1 MNIITTLKRAT
12 LLSAVA
18 LCSFAVSA
26 QTIDYNGVTYKLT
39 ASSKTAA
46 VQKPSTAIGTY
57 VDVVIPDVVPYNGE
71 DYTVTS
77 VAAAAF
83 KGKSSAPNTTL
94 KSVVLPNTLEKLVKG
109 LFSWCTALESVN
121 IPTSVTAFPGNVFEY
136 CSSLDTI
143 IIPANIE
150 AITGSQFNGCTGL
163 KYIEFAEGDTEIT
176 VDNASGLQYLVTTG
190 SGDAEVKY
198 YSTLEK
204 VVVNRPMASLQPAK
218 NPWRGNTSI
227 KEVVFGGKCTSVYSN
242 MFENCTALTDITIP
256 ETVTS
261 LAANA
266 FANTGIASLDLHGG
280 IATISSSAFQ
290 GCKSLT
296 TVKLNEGTTF
306 IDALAFNG
314 SPVSSLT
321 LPESLTTIGKQA
333 FQNTA
338 LAGDIVLP
346 SKVARINDQAFAGN
360 SAMTTIALP
369 ASLANLGE
377 GVFKGC
383 TALTAIN
390 VDAANTAYKVKETGV
405 VATIDGATALAYPVA
420 SANASVVDAE
430 ITKVGAYTFENATNL
445 TTITLDNCV
454 NYGDYSLSNTSVETL
469 SVKGAVGRYVAA
481 KNAKMTSLTVD
492 GTEVPVGVAYNCAAL
507 ASFTAVKDI
516 LTVKQDAF
524 AGTTSLKE
532 IDLGG
537 LLCILEA
544 GAFTNCGVETLKV
557 GAATPAA
564 MAQGVFTEANSNITC
579 VVPVSVVDAYKAA
592 AGWQYLNIQG
602 DANIAL
608 KGETITMPYGL
619 YYAGKDG
626 MLHGIGNDG
635 TTATYDVGGVPHTF
649 QLAEFKNRIYG
660 ASGGESFTY
669 TATAANEGD
678 GKLFYISQIDGNTFQ
693 AVVLD
698 NAGNNAYKDPMGLY
712 IYGDTLYVNDRNVCV
727 RKISADAIALSQ
739 DYPSWME
746 NNWMGY
752 YNMNWVYGCIKA
764 GFAITQ
770 EDGAPLYW
778 VGMRYNG
785 NGIYRFKEE
794 NIGTSS
800 APGAVPDQTKYA
812 PILASVMSQPSAFY
826 IDEANKHFYI
836 YICAGNGISAG
847 LYRVDL
853 ETLLANPD
861 PTDFSVLNPV
871 LVDGSPIK
879 LEGAANSQETAITQ
893 LSPSEDGYLYWCY
906 IAPED
911 ASKSVVGTPA
921 VAFDAANPLHKSGIK
936 RIKLGEETPEV
947 ELLHADVLGYGI
959 VPVKYEYNPAG
970 VESVVVAADRLQVI
984 GDAVTVMEEAVVNI
998 YNAAGVLVAQK
1009 AVNGIESVS
1018 LAEQAGGVYFVQA
1031 IFADGAKEVV
1041 KVIR

>member
-1 MNIITTLKRAT
+1 MNIFTTLKRAS
-12 LLSAVA
+12 LLSVAV
-18 LCSFAVSA
+18 LCGFAVNA
-26 QTIDYNGVTYKLT
+26 QTFTVDGIKYK
-39 ASSKTAA
+39 ASGSTVA
-46 VQKPSTAIGTY
+46 VQKDAYTG
-57 VDVVIPDVVPYNGE
+57 DLVIPETVDYEGKT
-71 DYTVTS
+71 YTVTS
-77 VAAAAF
+77 AAAAAF
-83 KGKSSAPNTTL
+83 KQNEAITSIQ
-94 KSVVLPNTLEKLVKG
+94 LPNSITKFIKG
-109 LFSWCTALESVN
+109 QFSKCTNLKKVN
-121 IPTSVTAFPGNVFEY
+121 IPTGITGTMPGNVFEY
-136 CSSLDTI
+136 CSSLDSI
-143 IIPANIE
+143 VIPAGVTTINS
-150 AITGSQFNGCTGL
+150 AQFNGCTGL
-163 KYIEFAEGDTEIT
+163 KYIEFAEADTEIE
-176 VDNASGLQYLVTTG
+176 VDNASGLQYLYTAG
-190 SGDAEVKY
+190 SGDAAVKY
-198 YSTLEK
+198 YSTLEE

-227 KEVVFGGKCTSVYSN
+227 KKVTFGGKCTAVFSN
-242 MFENCTALTDITIP
+242 MFENCSALAEVTIP

-261 LAANA
+261 IAANA
-266 FANTGIASLDLHGG
+266 FAGTGITSLDLHGG

-290 GCKSLT
+290 NCKSLT

-314 SPVSSLT
+314 SPVASLT

-338 LAGDIVLP
+338 LTGDIVLP

-360 SAMTTIALP
+360 SAMTSIALP
-369 ASLANLGE
+369 ATLANLGE

-383 TALTAIN
+383 TALAAITI
-390 VDAANTAYKVKETGV
+390 DAANTAYKVKETGV
-405 VATIDGATALAYPVA
+405 VTTIDGATALAYPVA

-454 NYGDYSLSNTSVETL
+454 DFGDYSLSNTSVAEL
-469 SVKGAVGRYVAA
+469 SVKGAVGRYVAS
-481 KNAKMTSLTVD
+481 KNAKLIALTVD
-492 GTEVPVGVAYNCAAL
+492 GNEVPVGIAQNCAAL
-507 ASFTAVKDI
+507 TTFTAVKDI

-524 AGTTSLKE
+524 AGATSLKE
-532 IDLGG
+532 INLGG

-544 GAFTNCGVETLKV
+544 GAFTNCGVETLIV

-579 VVPVSVVDAYKAA
+579 KVPVSAVDTYKAA
-592 AGWQYLNIQG
+592 AGWQYLNIVG

-626 MLHGIGNDG
+626 MLHGIANMGEES
-635 TTATYDVGGVPHTF
+635 TYDVGGVPHTF

-660 ASGGESFTY
+660 ASGGQSFTY
-669 TATAANEGD
+669 TATAGSEGD

-752 YNMNWVYGCIKA
+752 YGSNWVYGCIKA

-770 EDGAPLYW
+770 EEGAPLYW

-800 APGAVPDQTKYA
+800 LPGALPDQTKYA
-812 PILASVMSQPSAFY
+812 PILANVSSQPSAFY
-826 IDEANKHFYI
+826 IDEANKHFYV

-847 LYRVDL
+847 LYRIDL

-861 PTDFSVLNPV
+861 PSDFSTLNPI

-879 LEGAANSQETAITQ
+879 LEGAAGSQETAITQ

-921 VAFDAANPLHKSGIK
+921 VAFDEANPLHKSGIK
-936 RIKLGEETPEV
+936 RIKLGEETPVV
-947 ELLHADVLGYGI
+947 EMHKEGVLGYGI
-959 VPVKYEYNPAG
+959 VPVKYTPGVDG
-970 VESVVVAADRLQVI
+970 VESVAVAVDRIQVI
-984 GDAVTVMEEAVVNI
+984 GDAVTVMEDAIVNV
-998 YNAAGVLVAQK
+998 YNAAGVLVAQE
-1009 AVNGIESVS
+1009 AVNGVESVS
-1018 LAEQAGGVYFVQA
+1018 LAEQANGVYFVEA
-1031 IFADGAKEVV
+1031 IFADGAKQVV
-1041 KVIR
+1041 KVVR

>member
-1 MNIITTLKRAT
+1 MNIFTTLKRAS
-12 LLSAVA
+12 LLSVAV
-18 LCSFAVSA
+18 LCGFAVNA
-26 QTIDYNGVTYKLT
+26 QTFTVDGIKYK
-39 ASSKTAA
+39 ASGSTVA
-46 VQKPSTAIGTY
+46 VQKDAYTG
-57 VDVVIPDVVPYNGE
+57 DLVIPETVDYEGKT
-71 DYTVTS
+71 YTVTS
-77 VAAAAF
+77 AAAAAF
-83 KGKSSAPNTTL
+83 KQNEAITSIQ
-94 KSVVLPNTLEKLVKG
+94 LPNSITKFIKG
-109 LFSWCTALESVN
+109 QFSKCTNLKKVN
-121 IPTSVTAFPGNVFEY
+121 IPTGITGTMPGNVFEY
-136 CSSLDTI
+136 CSSLDSI
-143 IIPANIE
+143 VIPAG
-150 AITGSQFNGCTGL
+150 ITTINSAQFNGCTGL
-163 KYIEFAEGDTEIT
+163 KYIEFAEADTEIE
-176 VDNASGLQYLVTTG
+176 VDNASGLQAKYTAG
-190 SGDAEVKY
+190 SGDAAVDY
-198 YSTLEK
+198 ISTLEE
-204 VVVNRPMASLQPAK
+204 VVINRPMTSMQPAK
-218 NPWRGNTSI
+218 NPWRGNSSI
-227 KEVVFGGKCTSVYSN
+227 KKVTYGGKCVAVFSN
-242 MFENCTALTDITIP
+242 MFENCTSLTDITIP
-256 ETVTS
+256 ETVTAI
-261 LAANA
+261 AANA

-280 IATISSSAFQ
+280 IATVSSSAFQ
-290 GCKSLT
+290 NCKNLT

-314 SPVSSLT
+314 SPVASLT

-338 LAGDIVLP
+338 LTGDIVLP

-360 SAMTTIALP
+360 SAMTSIALP
-369 ASLANLGE
+369 ATLANLGE

-383 TALTAIN
+383 TDLAAITI
-390 VDAANTAYKVKETGV
+390 DAANTAYKVKETGV
-405 VATIDGATALAYPVA
+405 VTTIDGATALAYPVA

-454 NYGDYSLSNTSVETL
+454 DFGDYSLSNTSVAEL
-469 SVKGAVGRYVAA
+469 SVKGAVGRYVAS
-481 KNAKMTSLTVD
+481 KNAKLTALTVD
-492 GTEVPVGVAYNCAAL
+492 GNEVPVGIAQNCAAL
-507 ASFTAVKDI
+507 TTFTAVKDI

-524 AGTTSLKE
+524 AGATSLKE
-532 IDLGG
+532 INLGG

-544 GAFTNCGVETLKV
+544 GAFTNCGVETLIV

-564 MAQGVFTEANSNITC
+564 MAQGVFTEANANITC
-579 VVPVSVVDAYKAA
+579 KVPVSAVDTYKAA
-592 AGWQYLNIQG
+592 AGWQYLKIVG

-626 MLHGIGNDG
+626 MLHGIANMGEES
-635 TTATYDVGGVPHTF
+635 TYDVGGVPHTF

-660 ASGGESFTY
+660 ASGGQSFTY
-669 TATAANEGD
+669 TATAGSEGD

-752 YNMNWVYGCIKA
+752 YGSNWVYGCIKA

-770 EDGAPLYW
+770 EEGAPLYW

-800 APGAVPDQTKYA
+800 LPGALPDQTKYA
-812 PILASVMSQPSAFY
+812 PILANVSSQPSAFY
-826 IDEANKHFYI
+826 IDEANKHFYV
-836 YICAGNGISAG
+836 YLCAGNGISAG
-847 LYRVDL
+847 LYRIDL

-861 PTDFSVLNPV
+861 PSDFSTLNPI

-879 LEGAANSQETAITQ
+879 LEGAAGSQETAITQ

-921 VAFDAANPLHKSGIK
+921 VAFDEANPLHKSGIK
-936 RIKLGEETPEV
+936 RIKLGEETPVV
-947 ELLHADVLGYGI
+947 EMHKEGVLGYGI
-959 VPVKYEYNPAG
+959 VPVKYTPGVDG
-970 VESVVVAADRLQVI
+970 VESVAVAVDRIQVI
-984 GDAVTVMEEAVVNI
+984 GDAVTVMEDAIVNV
-998 YNAAGVLVAQK
+998 YNAAGVLVAQE
-1009 AVNGIESVS
+1009 AVNGVESVS
-1018 LAEQAGGVYFVQA
+1018 LAEQANGVYFVEA
-1031 IFADGAKEVV
+1031 IFADGAKQVV
-1041 KVIR
+1041 KVVR

>member
-1 MNIITTLKRAT
+1 MNIFTTLKRAS
-12 LLSAVA
+12 LLSVAV
-18 LCSFAVSA
+18 LCGFAVNA
-26 QTIDYNGVTYKLT
+26 QTFTVDGIKYK
-39 ASSKTAA
+39 ASGSTVA
-46 VQKPSTAIGTY
+46 VQKDAYTG
-57 VDVVIPDVVPYNGE
+57 DLVIPETVDYEGKT
-71 DYTVTS
+71 YTVTS
-77 VAAAAF
+77 AAAAAF
-83 KGKSSAPNTTL
+83 KQNEAITSIQ
-94 KSVVLPNTLEKLVKG
+94 LPNSITKFIKG
-109 LFSWCTALESVN
+109 QFSKCTNLKKVN
-121 IPTSVTAFPGNVFEY
+121 IPTGITGTMPGNVFEY
-136 CSSLDTI
+136 CSSLDSI
-143 IIPANIE
+143 VIPAG
-150 AITGSQFNGCTGL
+150 ITTINSAQFNGCTGL
-163 KYIEFAEGDTEIT
+163 KYIEFAEADTEIE
-176 VDNASGLQYLVTTG
+176 VDNASGLQAKYTAG
-190 SGDAEVKY
+190 SGDAAVDY
-198 YSTLEK
+198 ISTLEE

-227 KEVVFGGKCTSVYSN
+227 KKVTFGGKCTAVFSN
-242 MFENCTALTDITIP
+242 MFENCSALAEVTIP

-261 LAANA
+261 IAANA
-266 FANTGIASLDLHGG
+266 FAGTGITSLDLHGG

-290 GCKSLT
+290 NCKSLT

-314 SPVSSLT
+314 SPVASLT

-333 FQNTA
+333 FQNNA
-338 LAGDIVLP
+338 LTGDIVLP

-360 SAMTTIALP
+360 SAMATITLP
-369 ASLANLGE
+369 ATLANLGE

-383 TALTAIN
+383 KALTAIN
-390 VDAANTAYKVKETGV
+390 IDAANTAYKVKETGV
-405 VATIDGATALAYPVA
+405 VTTIDGATALAYPVA

-454 NYGDYSLSNTSVETL
+454 DFGDYSLSNTSVAEL
-469 SVKGAVGRYVAA
+469 SVKGAVGRYVAS
-481 KNAKMTSLTVD
+481 KNAKLTALTVD
-492 GTEVPVGVAYNCAAL
+492 GNEVPVGIAQNCAAL
-507 ASFTAVKDI
+507 TTFTAVKDI

-524 AGTTSLKE
+524 AGATSLKE
-532 IDLGG
+532 INLGG

-544 GAFTNCGVETLKV
+544 GAFTNCGVETLIV

-579 VVPVSVVDAYKAA
+579 KVPVSAVDTYKAA
-592 AGWQYLNIQG
+592 AGWQYLNIVG

-626 MLHGIGNDG
+626 MLHGIANMGEES
-635 TTATYDVGGVPHTF
+635 TYDVGGVPHTF

-660 ASGGESFTY
+660 ASGGQSFTY
-669 TATAANEGD
+669 TATAGSEGD

-752 YNMNWVYGCIKA
+752 YGSNWVYGCIKA

-770 EDGAPLYW
+770 EEGAPLYW

-800 APGAVPDQTKYA
+800 LPGALPDQTKYA
-812 PILASVMSQPSAFY
+812 PILANVSSQPSAFY
-826 IDEANKHFYI
+826 IDEANKHFYV
-836 YICAGNGISAG
+836 YLCAGNGISAG
-847 LYRVDL
+847 LYRIDL

-861 PTDFSVLNPV
+861 PSDFSTLNPI

-879 LEGAANSQETAITQ
+879 LEGAAGSQETAITQ

-921 VAFDAANPLHKSGIK
+921 VAFDEANPLHKSGIK
-936 RIKLGEETPEV
+936 RIKLGEETPVV
-947 ELLHADVLGYGI
+947 EMHKEGVLGYGI
-959 VPVKYEYNPAG
+959 VPVKYTPGVDG
-970 VESVVVAADRLQVI
+970 VESVAVAVDRIQVI
-984 GDAVTVMEEAVVNI
+984 GDAVTVMEDAIVNV
-998 YNAAGVLVAQK
+998 YNAAGVLVAQE
-1009 AVNGIESVS
+1009 AVNGVESVS
-1018 LAEQAGGVYFVQA
+1018 LAEQANGVYFVEA
-1031 IFADGAKEVV
+1031 IFADGAKQVV
-1041 KVIR
+1041 KVVR

>member
-1 MNIITTLKRAT
+1 MNIFTTLKRAS
-12 LLSAVA
+12 LLSVAV
-18 LCSFAVSA
+18 LCGFAVNA
-26 QTIDYNGVTYKLT
+26 QTFTVDGIKYK
-39 ASSKTAA
+39 ASGSTVA
-46 VQKPSTAIGTY
+46 VQKDAYTG
-57 VDVVIPDVVPYNGE
+57 DLVIPETVDYEGKT
-71 DYTVTS
+71 YTVTS
-77 VAAAAF
+77 AAAAAF
-83 KGKSSAPNTTL
+83 KQNEAITSIQ
-94 KSVVLPNTLEKLVKG
+94 LPNSITKFIKG
-109 LFSWCTALESVN
+109 QFSKCTNLKKVN
-121 IPTSVTAFPGNVFEY
+121 IPTGITGTMPGNVFEY
-136 CSSLDTI
+136 CSSLDSI
-143 IIPANIE
+143 VIPAGVTTINS
-150 AITGSQFNGCTGL
+150 AQFNGCTGL
-163 KYIEFAEGDTEIT
+163 KYIEFAEADTEIE
-176 VDNASGLQYLVTTG
+176 VDNASGLQYLYTAG
-190 SGDAEVKY
+190 SGDAAVKY
-198 YSTLEK
+198 YSTLEE

-227 KEVVFGGKCTSVYSN
+227 KKVTFGGKCTAVFSN
-242 MFENCTALTDITIP
+242 MFENCSALAEVTIP

-261 LAANA
+261 IAANA
-266 FANTGIASLDLHGG
+266 FAGTGITSLDLHGG

-290 GCKSLT
+290 NCKSLT

-314 SPVSSLT
+314 SPVASLT

-338 LAGDIVLP
+338 LTGDIVLP

-360 SAMTTIALP
+360 SAMTSIALP
-369 ASLANLGE
+369 ATLANLGE

-383 TALTAIN
+383 TALAAITI
-390 VDAANTAYKVKETGV
+390 DAANTAYKVKETGV
-405 VATIDGATALAYPVA
+405 VTTIDGATALAYPVA

-454 NYGDYSLSNTSVETL
+454 DFGDYSLSNTSVAEL
-469 SVKGAVGRYVAA
+469 SVKGAVGRYVAS
-481 KNAKMTSLTVD
+481 KNAKLIALTVD
-492 GTEVPVGVAYNCAAL
+492 GNEVPVGIAQNCAAL
-507 ASFTAVKDI
+507 TTFTAVKDI

-524 AGTTSLKE
+524 AGATSLKE
-532 IDLGG
+532 INLGG

-544 GAFTNCGVETLKV
+544 GAFTNCGVETLIV

-564 MAQGVFTEANSNITC
+564 MAQGVFTEANANITC
-579 VVPVSVVDAYKAA
+579 KVPVSAVDTYKAA
-592 AGWQYLNIQG
+592 AGWQYLNIVG

-626 MLHGIGNDG
+626 MLHGIANMGEES
-635 TTATYDVGGVPHTF
+635 TYDVGGVPHTF

-660 ASGGESFTY
+660 ASGGQSFTY
-669 TATAANEGD
+669 TATAGSEGD

-752 YNMNWVYGCIKA
+752 YGSNWVYGCIKA

-770 EDGAPLYW
+770 EEGAPLYW

-800 APGAVPDQTKYA
+800 LPGALPDQTKYA
-812 PILASVMSQPSAFY
+812 PILANVSSQPSAFY
-826 IDEANKHFYI
+826 IDEANKHFYV

-847 LYRVDL
+847 LYRIDL

-861 PTDFSVLNPV
+861 PSDFSTLNPI

-879 LEGAANSQETAITQ
+879 LEGAAGSQETAITQ

-921 VAFDAANPLHKSGIK
+921 VAFDEANPLHKSGIK
-936 RIKLGEETPEV
+936 RIKLGEETPVV
-947 ELLHADVLGYGI
+947 EMHKEGVLGYGI
-959 VPVKYEYNPAG
+959 VPVKYTPGVDG
-970 VESVVVAADRLQVI
+970 VESVAVAVDRIQVI
-984 GDAVTVMEEAVVNI
+984 GDAVTVMEDAIVNV
-998 YNAAGVLVAQK
+998 YNAAGVLVAQE
-1009 AVNGIESVS
+1009 AVNGVESVS
-1018 LAEQAGGVYFVQA
+1018 LAEQANGVYFVEA
-1031 IFADGAKEVV
+1031 IFADGAKQVV
-1041 KVIR
+1041 KVVR

>member
-1 MNIITTLKRAT
+1 MNIFTTLKRAT
-12 LLSAVA
+12 LLSAVV
-18 LCSFAVSA
+18 LCGLVANA
-26 QTIDYNGVTYKLT
+26 QFDYEGVTYKVSGT
-39 ASSKTAA
+39 T
-46 VQKPSTAIGTY
+46 VIIQKPSATIGSY
-57 VDVVIPDVVPYNGE
+57 SGDLVIPEKVPYNGKE
-71 DYTVTS
+71 YTVAS
-77 VAAAAF
+77 AVAGAF
-83 KGKSSAPNTTL
+83 KGNEAIT
-94 KSVVLPNTLEKLVKG
+94 SVQLPNSITKFIKG
-109 LFSWCTALESVN
+109 QFSKCTNLRKVN
-121 IPTSVTAFPGNVFEY
+121 IPTGVTSFPGNVFEY
-136 CSSLDTI
+136 CSSLDSI
-143 IIPANIE
+143 VIPANITT
-150 AITGSQFNGCTGL
+150 INSSQFNGCTGL
-163 KYIEFAEGDTEIT
+163 KYIEFAEADTEIE
-176 VDNASGLQYLVTTG
+176 VDAASGLQYLYTAG
-190 SGDAEVKY
+190 SGDAAVKY

-204 VVVNRPMASLQPAK
+204 VVVNRPMKSMQPAN

-227 KEVVFGGKCTSVYSN
+227 KEVVYGGKCTSVFSN
-242 MFENCTALTDITIP
+242 MFENCTALATITIP

-261 LAANA
+261 IAANA
-266 FANTGIASLDLHGG
+266 FANTAITSLDLHGG

-306 IDALAFNG
+306 IDALAFNA

-338 LAGDIVLP
+338 LTGDIVLP
-346 SKVARINDQAFAGN
+346 SKVARINDLAFSGN

-369 ASLANLGE
+369 ATLANLGE

-383 TALTAIN
+383 TALTAIT

-405 VATIDGATALAYPVA
+405 VTTIDGATALAYPVA

-454 NYGDYSLSNTSVETL
+454 NYGDYSLSNTSVATL

-481 KNAKMTSLTVD
+481 KNAKLTALTVD
-492 GTEVPVGVAYNCAAL
+492 GTEVPVGVAQNCAAL
-507 ASFTAVKDI
+507 TSFTAVKDI

-532 IDLGG
+532 INLGG

-544 GAFTNCGVETLKV
+544 GAFTDCGVETLIV

-564 MAQGVFTEANSNITC
+564 MAQGVFTESNSNITC
-579 VVPVSVVDAYKAA
+579 KVPTSVVDAYKAA
-592 AGWQYLNIQG
+592 AGWQYLNIVG

-626 MLHGIGNDG
+626 MLHGVGNMG
-635 TTATYDVGGVPHTF
+635 EETTYDVGGVPHTF

-660 ASGGESFTY
+660 ASGGDSFTY
-669 TATAANEGD
+669 TATAGNEGD

-727 RKISADAIALSQ
+727 RKISADAIALPQ
-739 DYPSWME
+739 DYASWME

-752 YNMNWVYGCIKA
+752 YGANWVYGCIKA

-770 EDGAPLYW
+770 DEGTPLYW

-794 NIGTSS
+794 HIGTSS
-800 APGAVPDQTKYA
+800 LPGALPDATKYA
-812 PILASVMSQPSAFY
+812 PILANVGSQPSAFY
-826 IDEANKHFYI
+826 IDEANKHFYV
-836 YICAGNGISAG
+836 YLCAGNGISAG
-847 LYRVDL
+847 LYRIDL

-861 PTDFSVLNPV
+861 PSDFASLNPV

-879 LEGAANSQETAITQ
+879 LEGAAGSQETAITQ
-893 LSPSEDGYLYWCY
+893 LAPSEDGYLYWCY
-906 IAPED
+906 VAPED

-921 VAFDAANPLHKSGIK
+921 VAFDAENPLHKSGIK
-936 RIKLGEETPEV
+936 RIKLGAETPEV
-947 ELLHADVLGYGI
+947 EMHIAGVEGYGI
-959 VPVKYEYNPAG
+959 VPVKYTPGENS
-970 VESVVVAADRLQVI
+970 VESVAVAVDRLQVI
-984 GDAVTVMEEAVVNI
+984 GDAVTVMEDAVVYV
-998 YNAAGVLVAQK
+998 YNTAGVLVAQE
-1009 AVNGIESVS
+1009 AVNGVESVS
-1018 LAEQAGGVYFVQA
+1018 LADQANGVYVVKA
-1031 IFADGAKEVV
+1031 VFADGAEQVV
-1041 KVIR
+1041 KVVR

>member
-1 MNIITTLKRAT
+1 MNIFTTLKRAS
-12 LLSAVA
+12 LLSVAV
-18 LCSFAVSA
+18 LCGFAVNA
-26 QTIDYNGVTYKLT
+26 QTFTVDGIKYK
-39 ASSKTAA
+39 ASGSTVA
-46 VQKPSTAIGTY
+46 VQKDAYTG
-57 VDVVIPDVVPYNGE
+57 DLVIPETVDYEGKT
-71 DYTVTS
+71 YTVTS
-77 VAAAAF
+77 AAAAAF
-83 KGKSSAPNTTL
+83 KQNEAITSIQ
-94 KSVVLPNTLEKLVKG
+94 LPNSITKFIKG
-109 LFSWCTALESVN
+109 QFSKCTNLKKVN
-121 IPTSVTAFPGNVFEY
+121 IPTGITGTMPGNVFEY
-136 CSSLDTI
+136 CSSLDSI
-143 IIPANIE
+143 VIPAGVTTINS
-150 AITGSQFNGCTGL
+150 AQFNGCTGL
-163 KYIEFAEGDTEIT
+163 KYIEFAEADTEIE
-176 VDNASGLQYLVTTG
+176 VDNASGLQYLYTAG
-190 SGDAEVKY
+190 SGDAAVKY
-198 YSTLEK
+198 YSTLEE

-227 KEVVFGGKCTSVYSN
+227 KKVTFGGKCTAVFSN
-242 MFENCTALTDITIP
+242 MFENCSALAEVTIP

-261 LAANA
+261 IAANA
-266 FANTGIASLDLHGG
+266 FAGTGITSLDLHGG

-290 GCKSLT
+290 NCKSLT

-314 SPVSSLT
+314 SPVASLT

-333 FQNTA
+333 FQNNA
-338 LAGDIVLP
+338 LTGDIVLP

-360 SAMTTIALP
+360 SAMATITLP
-369 ASLANLGE
+369 ATLANLGE

-383 TALTAIN
+383 KALTAITI
-390 VDAANTAYKVKETGV
+390 DAANTAYKVKETGV
-405 VATIDGATALAYPVA
+405 VTTIDGATALAYPVA

-454 NYGDYSLSNTSVETL
+454 DFGDYSLSNTSVAEL
-469 SVKGAVGRYVAA
+469 SVKGAVGRYVAS
-481 KNAKMTSLTVD
+481 KNAKLTALTVD
-492 GTEVPVGVAYNCAAL
+492 GNEVPVGIAQNCAAL
-507 ASFTAVKDI
+507 TTFTAVKDI

-524 AGTTSLKE
+524 AGATSLKE
-532 IDLGG
+532 INLGG

-544 GAFTNCGVETLKV
+544 GAFTNCGVETLIV

-564 MAQGVFTEANSNITC
+564 MAQGVFTEANANITC
-579 VVPVSVVDAYKAA
+579 KVPVSAVDTYKAA
-592 AGWQYLNIQG
+592 AGWQYLKIVG

-626 MLHGIGNDG
+626 MLHGIANMGEES
-635 TTATYDVGGVPHTF
+635 TYDVGGVPHTF

-660 ASGGESFTY
+660 ASGGQSFTY
-669 TATAANEGD
+669 TATAGSEGD

-752 YNMNWVYGCIKA
+752 YGSNWVYGCIKA

-770 EDGAPLYW
+770 EEGAPLYW

-800 APGAVPDQTKYA
+800 LPGALPDQTKYA
-812 PILASVMSQPSAFY
+812 PILANVSSQPSAFY
-826 IDEANKHFYI
+826 IDEANKHFYV
-836 YICAGNGISAG
+836 YLCAGNGISAG
-847 LYRVDL
+847 LYRIDL

-861 PTDFSVLNPV
+861 PSDFSTLNPI

-879 LEGAANSQETAITQ
+879 LEGAAGSQETAITQ

-921 VAFDAANPLHKSGIK
+921 VAFDEANPLHKSGIK
-936 RIKLGEETPEV
+936 RIKLGEETPVV
-947 ELLHADVLGYGI
+947 EMHKEGVLGYGI
-959 VPVKYEYNPAG
+959 VPVKYTPGVDG
-970 VESVVVAADRLQVI
+970 VESVAVAVDRIQVI
-984 GDAVTVMEEAVVNI
+984 GDAVTVMEDAIVNV
-998 YNAAGVLVAQK
+998 YNAAGVLVAQE
-1009 AVNGIESVS
+1009 AVNGVESVS
-1018 LAEQAGGVYFVQA
+1018 LAEQANGVYFVEA
-1031 IFADGAKEVV
+1031 IFADGAKQVV
-1041 KVIR
+1041 KVVR

>member
-1 MNIITTLKRAT
+1 MNIFTTLKRAT
-12 LLSAVA
+12 LLSAAVLCGLVA
-18 LCSFAVSA
+18 NA
-26 QTIDYNGVTYKLT
+26 QFDYEGITYKVSGT
-39 ASSKTAA
+39 T
-46 VQKPSTAIGTY
+46 VIIQKPSAAIGTY
-57 VDVVIPDVVPYNGE
+57 KGDLVIPEKVPYNGKE
-71 DYTVTS
+71 YS
-77 VAAAAF
+77 VASAVATAF
-83 KGKSSAPNTTL
+83 KGNEAITSIQ
-94 KSVVLPNTLEKLVKG
+94 LPNSITKFIKG
-109 LFSWCTALESVN
+109 QFSKCTNLRKIN
-121 IPTSVTAFPGNVFEY
+121 IPTGITGTMPGNVFEY
-136 CSSLDTI
+136 CSSLDSI
-143 IIPANIE
+143 VIPAGVTTINS
-150 AITGSQFNGCTGL
+150 AQFNGCTGL
-163 KYIEFAEGDTEIT
+163 KYIEFAEADTEIE
-176 VDNASGLQYLVTTG
+176 VDNASGLQAKYTAG
-190 SGDAEVKY
+190 SGDAAVDY
-198 YSTLEK
+198 ISTLEE
-204 VVVNRPMASLQPAK
+204 VVINRPMTSMQPAK
-218 NPWRGNTSI
+218 NPWRGNSSI
-227 KEVVFGGKCTSVYSN
+227 KKVTYGGKCVAVFSN
-242 MFENCTALTDITIP
+242 MFENCSSLTDLTIP

-261 LAANA
+261 IAANA
-266 FANTGIASLDLHGG
+266 FAGTGITSLDLHGG

-290 GCKSLT
+290 NCKSLT

-333 FQNTA
+333 FQNNA
-338 LAGDIVLP
+338 LNGDIVLP

-360 SAMTTIALP
+360 SAMATITLP
-369 ASLANLGE
+369 AALANLGE

-383 TALTAIN
+383 TGLTAIKI
-390 VDAANTAYKVKETGV
+390 DAANAAYKVKETGV
-405 VATIDGATALAYPVA
+405 VTTIDGAIALAYPVA

-454 NYGDYSLSNTSVETL
+454 DFGDYSLSNTSVASL

-481 KNAKMTSLTVD
+481 KNAKLTALTVD
-492 GTEVPVGVAYNCAAL
+492 GTEVPVGIAQNCAAL
-507 ASFTAVKDI
+507 TTFTAVKDI

-524 AGTTSLKE
+524 AGTSSLKE
-532 IDLGG
+532 INLGG

-544 GAFTNCGVETLKV
+544 GAFTGCGVETLIV

-579 VVPVSVVDAYKAA
+579 KVPVDVVDTYKAA
-592 AGWQYLNIQG
+592 AGWQYLNIVG

-626 MLHGIGNDG
+626 MLHGIANMGEES
-635 TTATYDVGGVPHTF
+635 TYDVGGVPHTF

-660 ASGGESFTY
+660 ASGGQSFTY
-669 TATAANEGD
+669 TATAGSEGD

-727 RKISADAIALSQ
+727 RKISADAIALPQ

-752 YNMNWVYGCIKA
+752 YGSNWVYGCIKA

-770 EDGAPLYW
+770 EEGAPLYW

-800 APGAVPDQTKYA
+800 LPGALPDQTKYA
-812 PILASVMSQPSAFY
+812 PILANVSSQPSAFY
-826 IDEANKHFYI
+826 IDEANKHFYV
-836 YICAGNGISAG
+836 YLCAGNGINAG
-847 LYRVDL
+847 LYRIDL

-861 PTDFSVLNPV
+861 PSDFSTLNPI

-879 LEGAANSQETAITQ
+879 LEGAAGSQETAITQ

-921 VAFDAANPLHKSGIK
+921 VAFDEANPLHKSGIK
-936 RIKLGEETPEV
+936 RIKLGEETPVV
-947 ELLHADVLGYGI
+947 EMHKEGILGYGI
-959 VPVKYEYNPAG
+959 VPVKYTPGVDG
-970 VESVVVAADRLQVI
+970 VESVAVAVDRIQVI
-984 GDAVTVMEEAVVNI
+984 GDAVTVMEDAVVYV
-998 YNAAGVLVAQK
+998 YNAAGVLVAQEV
-1009 AVNGIESVS
+1009 VNGVESVS
-1018 LAEQAGGVYFVQA
+1018 LADQANGVYVVKA
-1031 IFADGAKEVV
+1031 AFADGAEQVV
-1041 KVIR
+1041 KVVR